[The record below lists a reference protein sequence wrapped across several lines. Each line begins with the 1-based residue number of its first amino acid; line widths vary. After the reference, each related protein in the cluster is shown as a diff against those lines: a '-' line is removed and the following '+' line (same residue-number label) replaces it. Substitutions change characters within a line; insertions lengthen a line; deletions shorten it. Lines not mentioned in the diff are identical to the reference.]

1 MRLQPGRGPPVTRR
15 IAALLLACALA
26 LPALAQEGAQTVL
39 HLLAYVGADYGGA
52 VENGSVKSA
61 DEYKEMVEF
70 TAQALDGVKALPDNP
85 AKAALVNDAAALAKL
100 VADKVDAASVA
111 QASARLRWALIG
123 AYKLQVAPRR
133 APDLARGAALYAANC
148 ASCHGAQGRG
158 DGPVAKGL
166 DPAPADFHDAARM
179 ANRSLYGIYSTITL
193 GVTGTSMAAF
203 RQLGEDDRWALAFFA
218 AGFGV
223 PAERVKAGE
232 ALWKSPAARK
242 AFPDLAALTS
252 LSANEVLQRHGN
264 DAALVHDYL
273 RAHPEALAA
282 GKPMPIEFARQKLA
296 EGLAAYNRG
305 DRAAAR
311 EAATTA
317 YLEGFELV
325 EAGLDNV
332 DKPLRLAIEHEMLG
346 LRAAFGGEGTR
357 EGIAKSVAQI
367 DTLLAQA
374 QDRLAAGELT
384 PGAAFASSVVIL
396 MREGLE
402 AILLLAAIIA
412 FVTRTGRRD
421 ALPYVHAGW
430 ILALLLGAA
439 TWAVASFL
447 IGISGANREMT
458 EGVTALIASAM
469 LLYVGYWLH
478 GKGQAAAWGAF
489 IRDSIGQAL
498 QKRTLW
504 AMAGVSFVAVYREVF
519 EVVLFYEALWVQAG
533 TAGHGA
539 VLGGIG
545 LAIVL
550 LAVTAWAIFRYSLR
564 LPLGPFFT
572 AMSLLMALLAV
583 VFAGQ
588 GVAALQEAG
597 VVSSSHVP
605 FFTVSML
612 GIHPTL
618 ESLGA
623 QALTAAI
630 VMLGM
635 HVASRGARP
644 HASAKS

>member
-1 MRLQPGRGPPVTRR
+1 MRRL
-15 IAALLLACALA
+15 AALLLACAFA
-26 LPALAQEGAQTVL
+26 LPALSQDRAQTVL
-39 HLLAYVGADYGGA
+39 HLLDYVGVDYGGA
-52 VENGSVKSA
+52 VENGAVKSA
-61 DEYKEMVEF
+61 DEYKEMLEF
-70 TAQALDGVKALPDNP
+70 TAQALEGIRVLPDNP
-85 AKAALVNDAAALAKL
+85 ARAALVVDAAALAKL

-111 QASARLRWALIG
+111 QASARLRWAIIG
-123 AYKLQVAPRR
+123 AYKLQVSPRR

-148 ASCHGAQGRG
+148 ASCHGPLGRG
-158 DGPVAKGL
+158 DGPAAKGL
-166 DPAPADFHDAARM
+166 DPAPASFHDAERM

-193 GVTGTSMAAF
+193 GVTGTSMAAYK
-203 RQLGEDDRWALAFFA
+203 QLGEEDRWALAFFA

-223 PAERVKAGE
+223 PAERVRAGE
-232 ALWKSPAARK
+232 TLWKSPEARK

-252 LSANEVLQRHGN
+252 LSAKEVLQKHGK

-273 RAHPEALAA
+273 RAHPEALVAA
-282 GKPMPIEFARQKLA
+282 GQSPVAFARQKLGEA
-296 EGLAAYNRG
+296 LAAYTRG
-305 DRAAAR
+305 DRAGAR

-332 DKPLRLAIEHEMLG
+332 DKPLRLAIERDMLA
-346 LRAAFGGEGTR
+346 LRAAFGGDEPGER
-357 EGIAKSVAQI
+357 LAGKVAAV
-367 DTLLAQA
+367 DALLAEA
-374 QDRLAAGELT
+374 EARLAPGELT
-384 PGAAFASSVVIL
+384 PGAAFVSSLVIL

-430 ILALLLGAA
+430 IAALMLGLA

-447 IGISGANREMT
+447 IGISGASREMT
-458 EGVTALIASAM
+458 EGVTALVASAM

-478 GKGQAAAWGAF
+478 GKAQAQAWSAF
-489 IRDSIGQAL
+489 IRDSVGQAL

-533 TAGHGA
+533 PAGHGA

-545 LAIVL
+545 AAIVL
-550 LAVTAWAIFRYSLR
+550 LAATGWTLFRYSLR

-588 GVAALQEAG
+588 GIAALQEAG
-597 VVSSSHVP
+597 AIGVSPVQ
-605 FFTVSML
+605 FFTLGIL

-618 ESLGA
+618 ETLGA
-623 QALTAAI
+623 QVAAVGLVALGTWLAR
-630 VMLGM
+630 
-635 HVASRGARP
+635 RG
-644 HASAKS
+644 

>member
-1 MRLQPGRGPPVTRR
+1 VIRR
-15 IAALLLACALA
+15 IAALLLACAFA
-26 LPALAQEGAQTVL
+26 LPAFAQDRAQTVL
-39 HLLAYVGADYGGA
+39 HLLDYVGVDYGGA
-52 VENGSVKSA
+52 VEGGSVKSA

-70 TAQALDGVKALPDNP
+70 TAQALEGIRTLPENP
-85 AKAALVNDAAALAKL
+85 ARAALATDATSLAKL
-100 VADKVDAASVA
+100 VADKVDATSVA
-111 QASARLRWALIG
+111 QAAARLRWALIG

-133 APDLARGAALYAANC
+133 APDLARGATLYATNC
-148 ASCHGAQGRG
+148 ATCHGALGRG
-158 DGPVAKGL
+158 DGPAAKGL
-166 DPAPADFHDAARM
+166 DPAPANFQDAARM

-193 GVTGTSMAAF
+193 GVTGTSMAAYRRF
-203 RQLGEDDRWALAFFA
+203 SEEDRWALAFFA

-232 ALWKSPAARK
+232 TLWKSPEARK

-252 LSANEVLQRHGN
+252 LSATELLQKQGK

-273 RAHPEALAA
+273 RAHPDALAA
-282 GKPMPIEFARQKLA
+282 GKPMPIAFARQKLA
-296 EGLAAYNRG
+296 EALSAYGRG
-305 DRAAAR
+305 DRTAAR

-332 DKPLRLAIEHEMLG
+332 DKPLRLSIEREMLG
-346 LRAAFGGEGTR
+346 LRAAFGGDEGR
-357 EGIAKSVAQI
+357 ERIAGQVAEV
-367 DTLLAQA
+367 DALLAQA

-430 ILALLLGAA
+430 VAALLLGFA

-478 GKGQAAAWGAF
+478 GKGQAQAWSAF

-550 LAVTAWAIFRYSLR
+550 LAATGWGIFKYSLR

-588 GVAALQEAG
+588 GIAALQEAG
-597 VVSSSHVP
+597 AIGVSPVQ
-605 FFTVSML
+605 FFTLGIL

-618 ESLGA
+618 ETLGA
-623 QALTAAI
+623 QLAAVGLVALGTW
-630 VMLGM
+630 L
-635 HVASRGARP
+635 ARRD
-644 HASAKS
+644 